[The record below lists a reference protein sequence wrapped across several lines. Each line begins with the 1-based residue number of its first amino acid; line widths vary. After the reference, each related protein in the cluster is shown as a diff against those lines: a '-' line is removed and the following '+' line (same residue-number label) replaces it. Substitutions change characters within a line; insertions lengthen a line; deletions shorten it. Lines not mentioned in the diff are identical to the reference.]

1 MNVKCKTNNNVS
13 SLNYI
18 YIERER
24 ERERESKDKND
35 VLKSSKVLLSSRKK
49 GKLLILQFGKS
60 RIHIGKGLLCRQRGG
75 MMDC

>member
-1 MNVKCKTNNNVS
+1 MNVKCKVNNNVS
-13 SLNYI
+13 FKL

-24 ERERESKDKND
+24 KKERENKDKND

-49 GKLLILQFGKS
+49 AKLLILPFGKS

-75 MMDC
+75 TTDF

>member
-1 MNVKCKTNNNVS
+1 MNVKCKANNNVS

-18 YIERER
+18 YIYRER
-24 ERERESKDKND
+24 ERENKDKND

-75 MMDC
+75 MMDF